1 MALWVYICKH
11 KHVQI
16 TWNIHAST
24 VGLLCY
30 QANVKRSCSSAG
42 FWAQRWRNGKISF
55 SSNPFW
61 SQRVQRDHGLEEARP
76 GTFPFRMMMGQVIG
90 EGNKPQCHQPGVNL
104 RSHVSQL
111 QQQQRQQRQQQ
122 QQQRRS
128 SRQWRRGWGL
138 GVLRKI
144 GGWAGGV
151 MERAGTNQQGKAE
164 VVLTG
169 WRKK

>member
-11 KHVQI
+11 KHAQI

-111 QQQQRQQRQQQ
+111 QQQQRQQ